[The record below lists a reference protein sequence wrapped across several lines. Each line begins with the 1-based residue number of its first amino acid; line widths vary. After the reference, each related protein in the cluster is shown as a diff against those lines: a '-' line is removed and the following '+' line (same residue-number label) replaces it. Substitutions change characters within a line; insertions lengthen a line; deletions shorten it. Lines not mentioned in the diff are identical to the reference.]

1 MEGDLN
7 GGTLIEGD
15 LASFPALSGS
25 SLASPSLHLLYGAGD
40 ARSPSFKTNE
50 NAVSA

>member
-15 LASFPALSGS
+15 LASPALSVS

>member
-15 LASFPALSGS
+15 LASPALSGS

-40 ARSPSFKTNE
+40 ARSPFIKTNE